1 MTLRHLKI
9 FVAVCEEG
17 GITRAA
23 QALHLAQ
30 PAVSTT
36 VAELEKYYGVALFDR
51 IHQRLVLTK
60 TGEELL
66 PKAKSV
72 LSEFADFDDTARHRG
87 RSPKLRVGAS
97 LTLGRTH
104 LPRFMSMIKQHL
116 PEVEPSFTVAEDGAV
131 EAALESGVL
140 DIVLAEREPESDKLR
155 PILFSEDRLLPVAAP
170 RYPIEGAVSLCEI
183 ASHPLLLP
191 ATGSAERA
199 LIDGAF
205 ASRGITPAPLLESV
219 GEEALLAFA
228 KAGHGVAI
236 LPEAIVRPSLSAGD
250 LREVSLSDAALSQPR
265 YLLVHKSRRLS
276 EYGDGALSLWLSLCQ
291 DKKEDSQ

>member
-72 LSEFADFDDTARHRG
+72 LSEFADFDDAARHRG

-97 LTLGRTH
+97 LTLGRTY
-104 LPRFMSMIKQHL
+104 LPRFLSEIKRNL
-116 PEVEPSFTVAEDGAV
+116 PEVEPSFTVAEDSAV
-131 EAALESGVL
+131 EAALESGAL
-140 DIVLAEREPESDKLR
+140 DIVLAERRPESDKLR
-155 PILFSEDRLLPVAAP
+155 PILFSEERLLPVAAP
-170 RYPIEGAVSLCEI
+170 AYPLEGAATLAEL

-191 ATGSAERA
+191 AAGSAERS

-205 ASRGITPAPLLESV
+205 SAADLAPAPLLDSV

-228 KAGHGVAI
+228 KAGHGIAI
-236 LPEAIVRPSLSAGD
+236 LPEAIVRPALSAGE
-250 LREVSLSDAALSQPR
+250 LREISLCDATLSQPR

-276 EYGDGALSLWLSLCQ
+276 EQGEGAVSLWLSLCE
-291 DKKEDSQ
+291 KEETR

>member
-1 MTLRHLKI
+1 
-9 FVAVCEEG
+9 
-17 GITRAA
+17 
-23 QALHLAQ
+23 
-30 PAVSTT
+30 

-104 LPRFMSMIKQHL
+104 LPRFLSEIKKNL

-131 EAALESGVL
+131 EAALESGAL
-140 DIVLAEREPESDKLR
+140 DIVLAERRPESDKLR
-155 PILFSEDRLLPVAAP
+155 PILFSEERLLSVVAPA
-170 RYPIEGAVSLCEI
+170 YPLGGAATLAEL

-191 ATGSAERA
+191 AAGSAERS

-205 ASRGITPAPLLESV
+205 SAAGLAPAPLLDSV

-228 KAGHGVAI
+228 KAGHGIAI
-236 LPEAIVRPSLSAGD
+236 LPEAIVRPALSAGE
-250 LREVSLSDAALSQPR
+250 LREISLCDATLAQPR

-276 EYGDGALSLWLSLCQ
+276 EQGEGAVSLWLSLCE
-291 DKKEDSQ
+291 KEETR